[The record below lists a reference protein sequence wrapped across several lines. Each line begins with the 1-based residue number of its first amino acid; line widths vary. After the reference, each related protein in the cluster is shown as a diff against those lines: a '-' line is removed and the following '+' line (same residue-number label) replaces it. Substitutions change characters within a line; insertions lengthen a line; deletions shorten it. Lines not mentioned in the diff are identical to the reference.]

1 VNLFDPTPPSR
12 HLGDAL
18 SGLLDGELPSAQEQA
33 ALAHLGGCP
42 SCAEELLLI
51 RQARTWVRAL
61 PPVDAPAGFFERVLV
76 DGGLQPSSSGRQPS
90 FGRQPFGR
98 QSFGRQS
105 FGRQPFGRQSSGRP
119 APPLATRSNLR
130 RRAGLVAVGAAAAA
144 VTVLGVATPR
154 QQPVAPAVPRLV
166 EAHATSASVGADVL
180 GKLAPMGVPVS
191 FGR

>member
-1 VNLFDPTPPSR
+1 MTEFDPAPPMR

-18 SGLLDGELPSAQEQA
+18 SGLLDGELPGAHEDA
-33 ALAHLGGCP
+33 ALAHLAGCL
-42 SCAEELLLI
+42 SCAAELSVV

-61 PPVDAPAGFFERVLV
+61 PAVDAPVGFYERILV
-76 DGGLQPSSSGRQPS
+76 DRPFEPST
-90 FGRQPFGR
+90 FGRR
-98 QSFGRQS
+98 S
-105 FGRQPFGRQSSGRP
+105 
-119 APPLATRSNLR
+119 APPLHTANLR
-130 RRAGLVAVGAAAAA
+130 RRAGLIAVGAAAAA

-154 QQPVAPAVPRLV
+154 QSPVSPAVPRLV